1 VHFFNN
7 GLYNVGGNGDY
18 PEVDQGLW
26 EFTFEDTDRGRYR
39 PPTLRNV
46 GVTAPYMHDGSVAT
60 LEEVIAIYE
69 RGGRVIEDGPLAGDG
84 REHPNK
90 SPFVGGLIL
99 TDQERADLLAFLRAL
114 TDESFLTDES
124 LSDPFAER

>member
-1 VHFFNN
+1 M
-7 GLYNVGGNGDY
+7 GGTGAY

-26 EFTFEDTDRGRYR
+26 EFTFEDADRGRYR

-90 SPFVGGLIL
+90 SAFVGGFIL
-99 TDQERADLLAFLRAL
+99 TEQERADLLAFLLAL

-124 LSDPFAER
+124 LSDPFAGR